1 MGDHTAWDC
10 GKPPSA
16 CTQEYW
22 HIAEREEGGPYPEST
37 VRGGKWLIF
46 VPSSHVDDA
55 WATIKTAIEKGKLGQ
70 SAKVATAKPNPNA
83 QNPNVKVICVYTYDC
98 DDRED
103 VMRIRQ
109 ALRDL
114 GFTAKM
120 SYKTD
125 DATYKGLYA
134 ITGSK
139 RISLYYE

>member
-1 MGDHTAWDC
+1 MADHHASGCD
-10 GKPPSA
+10 KQPSV
-16 CTQEYW
+16 CTEEYW
-22 HIAEREEGGPYPEST
+22 HIAERKAGDYPLST
-37 VRGGKWLIF
+37 ERCGKWLIF
-46 VPSSHVDDA
+46 VPINRVDEA
-55 WATIKTAIEKGKLGQ
+55 WDTITTAIEAGKLGQ

-98 DDRED
+98 DDIND

-120 SYKTD
+120 PYKTD

-134 ITGSK
+134 VKGNS